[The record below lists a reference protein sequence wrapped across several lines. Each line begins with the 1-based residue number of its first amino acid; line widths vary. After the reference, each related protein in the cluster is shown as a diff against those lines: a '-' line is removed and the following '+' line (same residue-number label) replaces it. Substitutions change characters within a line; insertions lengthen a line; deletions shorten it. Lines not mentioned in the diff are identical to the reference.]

1 MCIQQYFVNTNRV
14 QKSLVSHNIGKPAS
28 LFIFEQS
35 SNQSSDT
42 NKALAD
48 QVLTLVKNKEIHP
61 SKIIVLC
68 RMFAQLSGIESEF
81 MTRKIPYR
89 IMGQKPFFERRE
101 IKVLLD
107 YVRLV
112 INYHDPITEMTKL
125 KFLNVA
131 NTPNRML
138 ARRDLEQLMDGALI
152 QKQTL
157 AQALENFAESPLSP
171 LNNRQRERVLEL
183 MSALE
188 RGSKRISANSKESA
202 DTLLSELISSINYF
216 SHFDSYYG
224 KGETSFERKEF
235 VLNFVEYAQ
244 KVGLSVSEFLT
255 HVAKLDTT
263 RGVPD
268 DQQIV
273 MTTIFRTKG
282 LEYDYVFIPSCN
294 EGYMPYLYHS
304 ENQVFDTLG
313 QISEP
318 NPSEAIENER
328 RLFYVALTRAREGV
342 YIGTGTTRED
352 ALSQKP
358 SQFIDEIQFK
368 STTKIMTDVQKI
380 ASGNEGSK
388 ADLLSHITLLG
399 GIKSLIQ
406 NLLSHYL
413 VVLGDQPLIGEVAS
427 RVSSSPEI
435 PFRYRFA
442 YSASPDDN
450 QVKSK
455 TILHTAWNE
464 INE

>member
-1 MCIQQYFVNTNRV
+1 
-14 QKSLVSHNIGKPAS
+14 
-28 LFIFEQS
+28 
-35 SNQSSDT
+35 
-42 NKALAD
+42 
-48 QVLTLVKNKEIHP
+48 
-61 SKIIVLC
+61 
-68 RMFAQLSGIESEF
+68 
-81 MTRKIPYR
+81 
-89 IMGQKPFFERRE
+89 
-101 IKVLLD
+101 
-107 YVRLV
+107 
-112 INYHDPITEMTKL
+112 
-125 KFLNVA
+125 
-131 NTPNRML
+131 
-138 ARRDLEQLMDGALI
+138 
-152 QKQTL
+152 
-157 AQALENFAESPLSP
+157 
-171 LNNRQRERVLEL
+171 

-358 SQFIDEIQFK
+358 SRFIDEIQFE